1 MPRRIDTL
9 TAAAT
14 ALHTPLSPQPL
25 THYAPGT
32 EVLADQ
38 LYIDYDH
45 ITEYM
50 SDYGLEKPDLAH
62 LLVSVHPHGTLPRTS
77 RNARA
82 CLYTVPQMH
91 QGSIYYPHI
100 GLGTSVT
107 NPNLADL
114 NDSLRHELWHVT
126 QEDTVLLYN
135 QPRTV
140 RIVQGIGLAA
150 LAGATAAGVEAS
162 TSHAAALYIISGGA
176 ALLGAVSLTSPDSLL
191 SYASTQEVEARQF
204 AHEHQDFQPISFA
217 S

>member
-9 TAAAT
+9 TAAASV
-14 ALHTPLSPQPL
+14 LPSPLSPQPL
-25 THYAPGT
+25 TYYAPGT
-32 EVLADQ
+32 EALADQ

-50 SDYGLEKPDLAH
+50 NDYRLEKPDLAH
-62 LLVSVHPHGTLPRTS
+62 LLVTIHPHGTLPRTS

-91 QGSIYYPHI
+91 QNSIYYPHI

-107 NPNLADL
+107 DPNIADL

-135 QPRTV
+135 QPRAV
-140 RIVQGIGLAA
+140 RMVQGIGLAA
-150 LAGATAAGVEAS
+150 LAGATVAGIEAS
-162 TSHAAALYIISGGA
+162 TGHAAAMYIVSGGA

-191 SYASTQEVEARQF
+191 SYASAQEVEARQF
-204 AHEHQDFQPISFA
+204 AREHQDFQPISFA